1 MKFILVTSLLFVAF
15 CSACS
20 TSKKSVKETS
30 ENKSHYHLQRFE
42 RSQPGDSAIV
52 VTQGKRDSDM
62 LTSFIIKVIRKE
74 TYDAYEF
81 GDQTTGI
88 ILLSPGTYIF
98 EFLEPFSSKMK
109 TREIN
114 LSRKDSVR
122 INFYLERAELE
133 GYSIETGRR
142 NRK

>member
-1 MKFILVTSLLFVAF
+1 
-15 CSACS
+15 
-20 TSKKSVKETS
+20 
-30 ENKSHYHLQRFE
+30 
-42 RSQPGDSAIV
+42 
-52 VTQGKRDSDM
+52 M

-109 TREIN
+109 TREIS

-133 GYSIETGRR
+133 GYSIKTGRK